1 MASDVI
7 QQSRGG
13 ESLRKKFVQEMEIN
27 NFSAV
32 SRQKQQQQ
40 VLARNRRSDGLLVL
54 RDLQKFGFPD
64 SKCELFIFFAI
75 GCAHRHGDKVVYA
88 SLPIKKHQRG

>member
-1 MASDVI
+1 M
-7 QQSRGG
+7 GG
-13 ESLRKKFVQEMEIN
+13 VGGIRCEKKLSENWRLIIFRP
-27 NFSAV
+27 FSAKNSSSKFWREIADRTGYWCYV
-32 SRQKQQQQ
+32 TC
-40 VLARNRRSDGLLVL
+40 RNS
-54 RDLQKFGFPD
+54 D

>member
-1 MASDVI
+1 
-7 QQSRGG
+7 
-13 ESLRKKFVQEMEIN
+13 MEIN

-40 VLARNRRSDGLLVL
+40 VLARNRRSAGLLVL

-64 SKCELFIFFAI
+64 SKCELFIFLQLVALIDMEIRLFTPPFLS
-75 GCAHRHGDKVVYA
+75 RNTKEDK
-88 SLPIKKHQRG
+88 PIPRGLQLKKEKK